1 MSKTVALLLAAILE
15 IILILC
21 FAQVPIGFAAETYSS
36 DEVLVFLKDVVSLDM
51 NKYNVILDSE
61 VSDHLSDLYG
71 LEEVVGKYTLLSQES
86 KLEVLYRFIN
96 NTLTWCLMDVLEGS
110 PQYIQPKFTSMSDNA
125 ANFLEKYQIY
135 IGDPSLEGY
144 KDMLS
149 QLDVTKNA
157 TKTINNIKLTSTNS
171 FISSLDWRNS
181 FNGADYTG
189 IIISFRNGSFYAFKD
204 DRSYYTIG
212 GTEVNISQEEAV
224 NLALQHAETFSWK
237 IGDVEV
243 ADFNIVE
250 DQISTR
256 LLTKSKEPLTLYPYW
271 LITLPLDDI
280 YPGLVTSI
288 QVQIWADT
296 SEIISCHA
304 ITGGELPEFASPSIS
319 PTATPSLEP
328 TPTPEP
334 EPFPTAPVAA
344 ISLASAIVIGVG
356 LLFYFKKRKH

>member
-1 MSKTVALLLAAILE
+1 MSKTAALLLAAILE

-51 NKYNVILDSE
+51 NKYNVTLDSE
-61 VSDHLSDLYG
+61 VSDHSPDLYG

-110 PQYIQPKFTSMSDNA
+110 PQYVQPKFTSISDNA

-135 IGDPSLEGY
+135 TGDPSLEGY
-144 KDMLS
+144 KNMLS

-189 IIISFRNGSFYAFKD
+189 ISISFRNGSFYAFKD

-212 GTEVNISQEEAV
+212 GTEVNISQEEAI

-237 IGDVEV
+237 VGDVEV
-243 ADFNIVE
+243 TDFNIAE
-250 DQISTR
+250 DQIRTR
-256 LLTKSKEPLTLYPYW
+256 LLTKSKEPLNLYPYW

-280 YPGLVTSI
+280 YPGLVTTI

-304 ITGGELPEFASPSIS
+304 ITDGELPEFPSPSIS

-334 EPFPTAPVAA
+334 EPFPVLPFVVVSVIVA
-344 ISLASAIVIGVG
+344 VVGVG
-356 LLFYFKKRKH
+356 LLVYFRKRNR